1 MFYSLMAIGKF
12 ARVKFNF
19 IEVEET
25 GHLFKIILNR
35 PDKRNAFTP
44 TMVNELAY
52 ALSYAQNK
60 KDIWCV
66 MVEAR
71 GPVFCSGMDLNVF
84 QDPGLDFHNE
94 TLPEPKSVITIGDA
108 FRMLNKPSI
117 AKVQGAVM
125 AGGFLVVG
133 GCTFAVATE
142 EVEFSLPEVKRGIFP
157 LQVISTLLNITSRR
171 QAMQMCILAETFSAQ
186 KAKEI
191 GIVSHVC
198 TQQALDENCDSL
210 INTIMGH
217 SPYAIGKGFE
227 AFKALESLPEYAQ
240 YMHLSDQ
247 LDKIRVSDDAR
258 EGITAFKE
266 KRSPVWKNS

>member
-1 MFYSLMAIGKF
+1 MFYSLMAIGRF
-12 ARVKFNF
+12 PRVKFNF
-19 IEVEET
+19 IEVEES

-52 ALSYAQNK
+52 ALSYAQHKNE
-60 KDIWCV
+60 IWCV

-84 QDPGLDFHNE
+84 QNPELDWHNE
-94 TLPEPKSVITIGDA
+94 TLPEPKSMITIGDA

-117 AKVQGAVM
+117 AKVQGPVM

-142 EVEFSLPEVKRGIFP
+142 DAEFSLPEVKRGIFP
-157 LQVISTLLNITSRR
+157 LQVISTLLNITSPR

-186 KAKEI
+186 KAQEV

-198 TQQALDENCDSL
+198 TKETLDETCDAL
-210 INTIMGH
+210 IATILDH
-217 SPYAIGKGFE
+217 SPYAISKGFE
-227 AFKALESLPEYAQ
+227 AFRALESLPEIAR
-240 YMHLSDQ
+240 YMYLADQ
-247 LDKIRVSDDAR
+247 LAKIRVSADAK
-258 EGITAFKE
+258 EGIDAFKE
-266 KRSPVWKNS
+266 KRKPVWKNC